1 MNKKIILSIGAGI
14 CTIAIGLNIYMN
26 YANSNRGEDIVIQQI
41 DFPQY
46 AGEINPNIKV
56 KTNKKKINI
65 KNKEEATYIYE
76 SDYTIEDKEIKKL
89 CKTFGL
95 DNKKGNRNEDDKSYI
110 YEEDDV
116 RLKIYDN
123 GTYLYEINKYG
134 EDMVTVSDK
143 EAIEIAKKFLKN
155 NNLLPEDFEYCGIS
169 RDIVQGGEDNK
180 EVEVAKIIYF
190 SRFINGEQ
198 VDGNSQVYVML
209 INDGEINQVYSS
221 FIKNQKKKKVND
233 NYFIDVNKDIANL
246 VASSN
251 FLDIDESADEI
262 SVENIEIEYW
272 EDSSP
277 YSEDNY
283 IQPIYRI
290 TGNEYSEGENIG
302 EFEILTQAL
311 KPQENEKEK

>member
-1 MNKKIILSIGAGI
+1 MDCLYISRRLK
-14 CTIAIGLNIYMN
+14 
-26 YANSNRGEDIVIQQI
+26 SNNQ
-41 DFPQY
+41 
-46 AGEINPNIKV
+46 AL
-56 KTNKKKINI
+56 I
-65 KNKEEATYIYE
+65 KNSSRIR
-76 SDYTIEDKEIKKL
+76 L

-110 YEEDDV
+110 YEADDV

-143 EAIEIAKKFLKN
+143 EAIEIAEKFLKN

-169 RDIVQGGEDNK
+169 RDIVQGGKDNK

-233 NYFIDVNKDIANL
+233 NFFIDINEGVENL
-246 VASSN
+246 VNPNN

-290 TGNEYSEGENIG
+290 TGNEYSEGKNIG

-311 KPQENEKEK
+311 KPQEKGKEK